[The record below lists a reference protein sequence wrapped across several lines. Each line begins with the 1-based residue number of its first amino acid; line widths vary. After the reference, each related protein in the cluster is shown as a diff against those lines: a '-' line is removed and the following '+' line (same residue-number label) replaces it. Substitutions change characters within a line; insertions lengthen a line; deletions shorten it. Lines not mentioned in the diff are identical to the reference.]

1 MDLRDLFE
9 APISDFHHIGDFTR
23 NSSFKQQ
30 DRKLVTAPKALTK
43 MKAQWRFPEEV
54 DFNIIF
60 VNSADARKHMEVG
73 IVTLDWLH
81 QNMPRDV
88 DQIEAALD
96 NDKAN
101 IIFTNNNGDQRV
113 PMTGWI
119 MAHRVGHALEATT
132 RRGSKDGAGFYMTEA
147 MREFS
152 NTITDIM
159 EDWYGIR
166 SKKIGFGA
174 GFPQNGPWLGFL
186 REVCTFKSARENN
199 IRNPFEVPL
208 ECLAQYMFTGD
219 VKFNPVPKRF
229 KYGPS
234 WYSCNAKDES
244 DYDYLNQRME
254 GMAEMMRSYYETA
267 LQYCEGK
274 IFLM

>member
-9 APISDFHHIGDFTR
+9 APISDFHHIGDFTK
-23 NSSFKQQ
+23 NSSFKAQ

-43 MKAQWRFPEEV
+43 IKAQWRYPEETE
-54 DFNIIF
+54 FNIIF

-73 IVTLDWLH
+73 IVTIDWLH
-81 QNMPRDV
+81 ENMPRDFAM
-88 DQIEAALD
+88 IEDALD

-101 IIFTNNNGDQRV
+101 IIFTNNNGAERV
-113 PMTGWI
+113 PMTGWV

-132 RRGSKDGAGFYMTEA
+132 RRGSKDGAGWYMTEA
-147 MREFS
+147 MKEFRL
-152 NTITDIM
+152 TITDILG
-159 EDWYGIR
+159 DWYGIR
-166 SKKIGFGA
+166 TKGRFLND
-174 GFPQNGPWLGFL
+174 FPQNGPWLGFL

-208 ECLAQYMFTGD
+208 ECLAQYMFTGE

-234 WYSCNAKDES
+234 WYGCNAKPDE
-244 DYDYLNQRME
+244 YDYLNQRME
-254 GMAEMMRSYYETA
+254 DMGFMMRDYYETA
-267 LQYCEGK
+267 LSYCDGK